1 MDKGL
6 QQKILE
12 SGHNLHLRVASDLE
26 GEGWDVELA
35 SYYVDDLSDKPREI
49 DIVAEIP
56 FYGGSI
62 LNGSQEEILRTRL
75 FIECKHFKTPIALRT
90 LPIDISETHEAI
102 VTHNLSKKPSDI
114 WGDWHHYAK
123 PPRVAKLWTTMEER
137 NDPFFDGLA
146 STAKSLLYYLG
157 TRASRG
163 IFYPVLVYDGIDGM
177 YEIQGS
183 DLSNLESAPLVK
195 RALVSF
201 NYAYNEVFTNKPRR
215 RRLLI
220 DVVHHDELPMLIKEV
235 IKEGERAVTKL

>member
-1 MDKGL
+1 MDKEL

-26 GEGWDVELA
+26 NEGWDVELA

-49 DIVAEIP
+49 DIVAEMP
-56 FYGGSI
+56 FHGGSVSD
-62 LNGSQEEILRTRL
+62 GSLEEIFRTRL

-90 LPIDISETHEAI
+90 LPIDISEAHESI
-102 VTHNLSKKPSDI
+102 VTHTLGKTSSDI
-114 WGDWHHYAK
+114 WGDRHHYAK
-123 PPRVAKLWTTMEER
+123 PRVAKLWTTMEER

-146 STAKSLLYYLG
+146 STTKSLLYYLG

-215 RRLLI
+215 RPLLI
-220 DVVHHDELPMLIKEV
+220 DVVHSDELPTLIKEV
-235 IKEGERAVTKL
+235 MKEGERAITKL